1 MNRKDLL
8 AKLIRFSEPID
19 TLNKSLSHYGWD
31 SEIDLV
37 VMEKTHVIEVLNRY
51 LIGELNNTDLEK
63 WASAIECR
71 EDIEFEFKNKK
82 TIKDIIFNLA
92 NPSLAGSITKDKIE
106 SFISNLDA

>member
-8 AKLIRFSEPID
+8 VKLIRFSEPID
-19 TLNKSLSHYGWD
+19 SLNKSLSHYSWD

-37 VMEKTHVIEVLNRY
+37 VIEKIHVIEVLNRY
-51 LIGELNNTDLEK
+51 LMGELNNTDLEK

-92 NPSLAGSITKDKIE
+92 NPSLTGLITKDKIE
-106 SFISNLDA
+106 SFISNLE